1 MTSKNIAYGFWAQV
15 GDFVIQEV
23 SHIIGKIEYSYI
35 LILINTNIKG
45 EIIGPRNNKMTNVVL
60 FILLSAENLFS
71 L

>member
-35 LILINTNIKG
+35 LINTNIKG
-45 EIIGPRNNKMTNVVL
+45 EIIGSRNNKMTNVVL